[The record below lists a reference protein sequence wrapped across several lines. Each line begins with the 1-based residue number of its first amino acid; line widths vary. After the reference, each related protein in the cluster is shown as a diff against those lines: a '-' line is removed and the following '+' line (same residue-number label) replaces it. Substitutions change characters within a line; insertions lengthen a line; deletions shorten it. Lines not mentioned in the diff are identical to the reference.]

1 VDDKDS
7 RYIFFEYPSSRNIW
21 SMCSFNNVV
30 LAGLQRNLDASELI
44 FELLQHPTAE
54 DAALMHCVVLVRLH
68 AATVLT
74 E

>member
-1 VDDKDS
+1 
-7 RYIFFEYPSSRNIW
+7 
-21 SMCSFNNVV
+21 MCSFNNVV

-44 FELLQHPTAE
+44 FELLQHPSAE
-54 DAALMHCVVLVRLH
+54 DAALMHCVVLVRSH